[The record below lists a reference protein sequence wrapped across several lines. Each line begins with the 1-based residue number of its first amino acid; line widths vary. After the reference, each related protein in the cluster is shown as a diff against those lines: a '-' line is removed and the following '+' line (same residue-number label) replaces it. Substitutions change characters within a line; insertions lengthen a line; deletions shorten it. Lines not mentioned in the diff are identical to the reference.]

1 MAANSIVNL
10 PAFAEPEASSTSTTF
25 QINCTKLYEH
35 LRQGL
40 KRTIPWNKYR
50 FEKTIQPK
58 IGNLDYIIHPKFRYN
73 NRLFFILFNVNVN
86 DNDNFPKTNIFDK
99 CYMPLVEI

>member
-10 PAFAEPEASSTSTTF
+10 PAFAEPGALSTSTTF

-40 KRTIPWNKYR
+40 KRTIPWNKY
-50 FEKTIQPK
+50 IN
-58 IGNLDYIIHPKFRYN
+58 IGLKKQYN
-73 NRLFFILFNVNVN
+73 QKSAI
-86 DNDNFPKTNIFDK
+86 
-99 CYMPLVEI
+99 